1 MQLDSTFSV
10 TAPIDEV
17 WATLMDFE
25 RVAGCV
31 PGAQILNRLS
41 DDAYQVGMKVKLG
54 PVAMQYK
61 GMMNVI
67 ERDADAH
74 RAVFEGR
81 AQEARGQGT
90 AQGTATLVLTEE
102 DGTTHGT
109 VNADVDLSG
118 KVAVMGKSIIGSV
131 TDQMMAL
138 FAENL
143 QAMLTE
149 AGAPADTAPAG
160 TPPADSAPVEIAPS
174 GAEPAPTAPIDVGR
188 AADTATQAPR
198 SPSVPLAAPIRP
210 TTPPVSRKPAAA
222 AESSLDALTLAKS
235 LIMDRLNNPA
245 VLAGLLVVTGFVGY
259 RLGKHRG
266 GRRAG
271 DSRQS
276 RRQ

>member
-10 TAPIDEV
+10 TAPIEDV

-41 DDAYQVGMKVKLG
+41 DDAFQVGMKVKLG

-67 ERDADAH
+67 ERDSDAH
-74 RAVFEGR
+74 RAVFSGR

-90 AQGTATLVLTEE
+90 AQGTATLVLTEA

-143 QAMLTE
+143 QAMLSE
-149 AGAPADTAPAG
+149 APVPADTV
-160 TPPADSAPVEIAPS
+160 PAD
-174 GAEPAPTAPIDVGR
+174 AEPHATAPIGIVHPADVPAR
-188 AADTATQAPR
+188 TVPR
-198 SPSVPLAAPIRP
+198 
-210 TTPPVSRKPAAA
+210 TPPPPAAG
-222 AESSLDALTLAKS
+222 SSLDAFSFARAM
-235 LIMDRLNNPA
+235 IMERLSNPA
-245 VLAGLLVVTGFVGY
+245 TLLGLLAVVGFVGY
-259 RLGKHRG
+259 RLGRHGAARPAADTRQ
-266 GRRAG
+266 GRRP
-271 DSRQS
+271 
-276 RRQ
+276 

>member
-10 TAPIDEV
+10 TAPIEEV

-90 AQGTATLVLTEE
+90 AQGTATLVLTEA

-143 QAMLTE
+143 QAMLSE
-149 AGAPADTAPAG
+149 APAPADTGPAN
-160 TPPADSAPVEIAPS
+160 TVPANTVPVD
-174 GAEPAPTAPIDVGR
+174 AEPGATAPIGIAHPADVPAR
-188 AADTATQAPR
+188 PVPR
-198 SPSVPLAAPIRP
+198 
-210 TTPPVSRKPAAA
+210 TPPPPAAG
-222 AESSLDALTLAKS
+222 SSLDAFSFARAM
-235 LIMDRLNNPA
+235 IMQRLSNPA
-245 VLAGLLVVTGFVGY
+245 TLLGLLAVVGFVGY
-259 RLGKHRG
+259 RLGRHGAARSAADIRQ
-266 GRRAG
+266 GRRP
-271 DSRQS
+271 
-276 RRQ
+276 

>member
-90 AQGTATLVLTEE
+90 AQGTATLVLTEA

-143 QAMLTE
+143 QAMLSE
-149 AGAPADTAPAG
+149 AGEPVDTAPADG
-160 TPPADSAPVEIAPS
+160 VPVA
-174 GAEPAPTAPIDVGR
+174 AEPAETAPIDVVP
-188 AADTATQAPR
+188 AAETATPAPR
-198 SPSVPLAAPIRP
+198 SPEAPVASTIRP
-210 TTPPVSRKPAAA
+210 TTPPVPRRQPAP
-222 AESSLDALTLAKS
+222 AESSLDALTLAKA
-235 LIMDRLNNPA
+235 LIMDRLSNPA
-245 VLAGLLVVTGFVGY
+245 VLAALLVVTGFVGY
-259 RLGKHRG
+259 RLGKHSGARLAG
-266 GRRAG
+266 DARQGRR
-271 DSRQS
+271 Q
-276 RRQ
+276 

>member
-67 ERDADAH
+67 ERDAGAH

-90 AQGTATLVLTEE
+90 AQGTATLVLTEA

-131 TDQMMAL
+131 TDQMMVL

-143 QAMLTE
+143 QAMLSET
-149 AGAPADTAPAG
+149 AAPADTGAAAAGAADAPD
-160 TPPADSAPVEIAPS
+160 TADVEPVE
-174 GAEPAPTAPIDVGR
+174 TAPIDVVR
-188 AADTATQAPR
+188 AAGAVTRTVPR
-198 SPSVPLAAPIRP
+198 
-210 TTPPVSRKPAAA
+210 TPPPPAA
-222 AESSLDALTLAKS
+222 AESSLDALTFARTM
-235 LIMDRLNNPA
+235 IMDRLSNPA
-245 VLAGLLVVTGFVGY
+245 ALLGLLAVVGFVGY
-259 RLGKHRG
+259 RLGRRG
-266 GRRAG
+266 GHRR
-271 DSRQS
+271 DVDPRQG
-276 RRQ
+276 RRP

>member
-10 TAPIDEV
+10 TAPIEEV

-90 AQGTATLVLTEE
+90 AQGTATLVLTEA
-102 DGTTHGT
+102 DGMTHGT

-143 QAMLTE
+143 QAMLSE
-149 AGAPADTAPAG
+149 AP
-160 TPPADSAPVEIAPS
+160 TPSP
-174 GAEPAPTAPIDVGR
+174 GEPAPGEPAPGEPAPGEPAETAPIDIVQPADAATR
-188 AADTATQAPR
+188 AVPR
-198 SPSVPLAAPIRP
+198 
-210 TTPPVSRKPAAA
+210 TPPPPAAA
-222 AESSLDALTLAKS
+222 VESSLDALTLARGM
-235 LIMDRLNNPA
+235 IMERLGNPA
-245 VLAGLLVVTGFVGY
+245 TLLGLLAVVGFVGY
-259 RLGKHRG
+259 RLGRRGATHRDPALRG
-266 GRRAG
+266 LAPRQGRRL
-271 DSRQS
+271 
-276 RRQ
+276 

>member
-90 AQGTATLVLTEE
+90 AQGTATLVLTEA

-143 QAMLTE
+143 QAMLSE
-149 AGAPADTAPAG
+149 AGAPADTAPADSE
-160 TPPADSAPVEIAPS
+160 PAEIAPA
-174 GAEPAPTAPIDVGR
+174 GAEPAPTAPIDVVR

-198 SPSVPLAAPIRP
+198 SPSAPVAAPIRP

-235 LIMDRLNNPA
+235 LIMDRLSNPA

-259 RLGKHRG
+259 RLGKHSG

>member
-10 TAPIDEV
+10 TAPIEEV

-90 AQGTATLVLTEE
+90 AQGTATLVLTEA

-143 QAMLTE
+143 QAMLSEVPAT
-149 AGAPADTAPAG
+149 ADTVPAN
-160 TPPADSAPVEIAPS
+160 TVPVN
-174 GAEPAPTAPIDVGR
+174 AEPGATAPIGIVNPADVPAR
-188 AADTATQAPR
+188 PVPR
-198 SPSVPLAAPIRP
+198 
-210 TTPPVSRKPAAA
+210 TPPPPAAG
-222 AESSLDALTLAKS
+222 SSLDAFSFARAM
-235 LIMDRLNNPA
+235 IMERLSNPA
-245 VLAGLLVVTGFVGY
+245 TLLGLLAVVGFVGY
-259 RLGKHRG
+259 RLGRHGAARSAAG
-266 GRRAG
+266 IRQGRRP
-271 DSRQS
+271 
-276 RRQ
+276 